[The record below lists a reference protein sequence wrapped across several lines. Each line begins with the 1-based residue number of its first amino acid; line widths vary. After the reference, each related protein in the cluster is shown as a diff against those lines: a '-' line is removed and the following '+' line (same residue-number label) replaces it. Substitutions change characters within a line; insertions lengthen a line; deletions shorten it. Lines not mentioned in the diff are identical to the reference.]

1 MVSKIYACQKY
12 MDIRNIYIY
21 MHIYIYNMYIYIYAC
36 QKYIHVS
43 SKIHACRKYMHT
55 FSEIQDNLICSA
67 GFPRFRSLKIWAE
80 NIFTRY

>member
-21 MHIYIYNMYIYIYAC
+21 MHIYIYNMYIYIYIC
-36 QKYIHVS
+36 
-43 SKIHACRKYMHT
+43 M
-55 FSEIQDNLICSA
+55 SEIYSCILKNTCMSEIYAYIFRNTRQLNLLC
-67 GFPRFRSLKIWAE
+67 RFSSLKISTE

>member
-12 MDIRNIYIY
+12 MDI
-21 MHIYIYNMYIYIYAC
+21 
-36 QKYIHVS
+36 S

-67 GFPRFRSLKIWAE
+67 GFPR
-80 NIFTRY
+80 